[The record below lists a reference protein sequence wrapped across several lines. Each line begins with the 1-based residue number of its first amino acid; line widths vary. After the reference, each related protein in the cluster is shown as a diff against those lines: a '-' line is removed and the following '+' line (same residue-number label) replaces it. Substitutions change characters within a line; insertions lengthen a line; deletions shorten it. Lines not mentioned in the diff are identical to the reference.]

1 MIEANRLRRI
11 SASNLRSEIKKA
23 MQEAI
28 LHGVF
33 KPGERLVES
42 DIAENMGVSR
52 APVREV
58 LSALEHEGL
67 VVNVPRRGSFVVAF
81 TDKDIEEIYSLRLLL
96 EIGAVKRAI
105 PRLTT
110 GDRDVLQKLVDELGE
125 QALRRDDFDV
135 LVNLD
140 LRFHE
145 YLFSTADHRR
155 LFSAWKSLS
164 MQTRLLIGIT
174 SKTYD
179 QYPQQPKELHQ
190 EILDAIFARDEATA
204 EHKMTIHILDAQTR
218 AVTGMKQLH
227 TERGAAAAALERKR

>member
-1 MIEANRLRRI
+1 MH
-11 SASNLRSEIKKA
+11 
-23 MQEAI
+23 EAI

-33 KPGERLVES
+33 KPGQRLVES

-58 LSALEHEGL
+58 LSALEREGL

-81 TDKDIEEIYSLRLLL
+81 TDKDIDEIYSLRLLL

-105 PRLTT
+105 PHFTEA
-110 GDRDVLQKLVDELGE
+110 DRGTLQDLVDELGQ
-125 QALRRDDFDV
+125 QALRRDDFDA

-145 YLFSTADHRR
+145 YLLSKADHRR
-155 LFSAWKSLS
+155 LFNAWKSLS
-164 MQTRLLIGIT
+164 MQTRMLIGIT

-179 QYPQQPKELHQ
+179 QYPEQPKELHQ
-190 EILDAIFARDEATA
+190 EILNAIFARDAATA
-204 EHKMTIHILDAQTR
+204 AQKLTDHILDAQQR
-218 AVTGMKQLH
+218 ALTGLKTLQ
-227 TERGAAAAALERKR
+227 E